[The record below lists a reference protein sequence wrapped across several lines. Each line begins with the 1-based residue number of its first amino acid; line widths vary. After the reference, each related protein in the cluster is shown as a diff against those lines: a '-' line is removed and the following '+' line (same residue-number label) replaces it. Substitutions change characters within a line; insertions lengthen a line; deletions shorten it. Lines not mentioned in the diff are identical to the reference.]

1 MAWHILRKSHDA
13 WDKDREEEAKG
24 RGKLM
29 DEWLRVGKWTNGHTN
44 GWMDDQVNG
53 WIDLWMNRWVIDR

>member
-1 MAWHILRKSHDA
+1 MSGWRSTLI
-13 WDKDREEEAKG
+13 EAKG

-53 WIDLWMNRWVIDR
+53 WIDLGYNPYLELIKFCTYMY

>member
-1 MAWHILRKSHDA
+1 
-13 WDKDREEEAKG
+13 
-24 RGKLM
+24 M